1 MNILRP
7 HEIKKLRK
15 EREQITKRLNELDL
29 EIRQEKLADDTV
41 LFEKMEWLK
50 RAYENQ
56 DWSAI
61 ENLSLQI
68 YQNITSDRLIEID
81 KDPGELMKQYASQ
94 PPGHKF
100 PTRFR
105 LDDIEI
111 QRGIPIVVGAQPGV
125 GKTTFGCNIAYDCIV
140 KEQACVIFSVEMKPS
155 QIWIKIFMIHLHIYK
170 NEKRSFRIVQ
180 EWARNSSV
188 EMAEFRRFMDVAKKY
203 LLVIESEGFTATKI
217 VSLWDR
223 CEDHFG
229 RSIQWAI
236 VDYLQVMSAEKDL
249 RTRTVREQMMYRS
262 KVFKDKA
269 KMTDTN
275 ILELSQLNKDNDF
288 RESAAI
294 NDDAGMSIILESKKS
309 KAEYEDKIKIKM
321 IKSRFTE
328 LTDSEVVFEK
338 KTGVIGDAQ
347 KGG

>member
-1 MNILRP
+1 MNVLRP

-68 YQNITSDRLIEID
+68 YQNIKSDRLIEID
-81 KDPGELMKQYASQ
+81 KDPEELMKEYASQ

-100 PTRFR
+100 PSRFR

-111 QRGIPIVVGAQPGV
+111 QRGIPVVVGAQPGV
-125 GKTTFGCNIAYDCIV
+125 GKTTFGCNIAYDCII
-140 KEQACVIFSVEMKPS
+140 KEKPCVIFSVEMKPS
-155 QIWIKIFMIHLHIYK
+155 QIWIKLFMIHLHIHK
-170 NEKRSFRIVQ
+170 NEKRSFRTVQ
-180 EWARNSSV
+180 DWVRNSRLSSPDL
-188 EMAEFRRFMDVAKKY
+188 EEFRKFMRVAKKF

-229 RSIQWAI
+229 KLIHWAI
-236 VDYLQVMSAEKDL
+236 VDYLQVMSAEKEL
-249 RTRTVREQMMYRS
+249 QKRTVREQMMYRS

-269 KMTDTN
+269 KMSGTN

-288 RESAAI
+288 RESSSI
-294 NDDAGMSIILESKKS
+294 NDDAGMSIILEGRKS

-328 LTDSEVVFEK
+328 LTDSEVVFDK
-338 KTGVIGDAQ
+338 KTGVIGE
-347 KGG
+347 